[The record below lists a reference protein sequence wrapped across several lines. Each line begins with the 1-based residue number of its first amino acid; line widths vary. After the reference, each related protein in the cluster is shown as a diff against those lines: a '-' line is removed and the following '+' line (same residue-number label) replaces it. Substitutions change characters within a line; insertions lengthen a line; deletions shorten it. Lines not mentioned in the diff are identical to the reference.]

1 MSISF
6 KAKLINA
13 GRITLP
19 QDIREAY
26 KLKEGNLVKFT
37 GTITKIVVLEK
48 EVAV

>member
-26 KLKEGNLVKFT
+26 KLKEGDLVKFT
-37 GTITKIVVLEK
+37 GTIAKIVVIEK
-48 EVAV
+48 EVV